1 MPDGILLADKPAGE
15 TSAGIVRIL
24 KRRHRLRKI
33 GHLGTLD
40 PMATGVL
47 PLCIDGGTKIA
58 QFLDAA
64 DKAYCGEILLGLAT
78 DTLDITGQETARGPV
93 PEFDAARLAQLA
105 AELHGE
111 RLQTPP
117 MYSAVKIGGQ
127 ELYKL
132 ARAGIEVERKARLIR
147 IDQITLR
154 PGSTTDRVRFSVDCS
169 KGTYIRVL
177 AEEIGA
183 ALGCPATLASLR
195 RTRFGPFGEAESHT
209 MEALEAC
216 AVGALPVLTPTEA
229 LRTIPSQ
236 KVSAELAYALAVGRK
251 GSLRDFA
258 GPTDSPRVALIA
270 PDNALLAI
278 ADRDGEGWVLRRMLY
293 PQASELYRPESRC

>member
-1 MPDGILLADKPAGE
+1 MPDGILLADKPTGE
-15 TSAGIVRIL
+15 TSAGVVRIL

-64 DKAYCGEILLGLAT
+64 DKAYSGQILLGLAT
-78 DTLDITGQETARGPV
+78 NTLDITGQETARGPV
-93 PEFDAARLAQLA
+93 PAFTSERLSLLA
-105 AELHGE
+105 SEIEGE
-111 RLQTPP
+111 RMQTPP
-117 MYSAVKIGGQ
+117 MYSAVKVGGK

-132 ARAGIEVERKARLIR
+132 ARAGLEVDRKARRVR
-147 IDQITLR
+147 IDHLSLA
-154 PGSTTDRVRFSVDCS
+154 PGEGPDRIRFSVSCS

-177 AEEIGA
+177 AEEIGV

-195 RTRFGPFGEAESHT
+195 RTRFGPFGEAESHSVA
-209 MEALEAC
+209 ALKAC
-216 AVGALPVLTPTEA
+216 AVGELPLLTPIEA

-236 KVSAELAYALAVGRK
+236 KVSAELAYSLAVGRK
-251 GSLRDFA
+251 GSLRDFQ
-258 GPTDSPRVALIA
+258 GPTGASRVALIA
-270 PDNALLAI
+270 PDEALLAI
-278 ADRDGEGWVLRRMLY
+278 ADREGEGWVLRRMLY
-293 PQASELYRPESRC
+293 PQAGDLYRPRARC